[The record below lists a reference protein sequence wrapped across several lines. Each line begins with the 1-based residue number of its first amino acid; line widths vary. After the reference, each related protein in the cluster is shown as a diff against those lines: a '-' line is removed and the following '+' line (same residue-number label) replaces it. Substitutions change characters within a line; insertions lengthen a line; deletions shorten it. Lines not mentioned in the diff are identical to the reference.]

1 MSVGR
6 RRVRRH
12 IDVWPGYVDV
22 LSSLLILVIF
32 VLMLFTFSQFLLSQL
47 LSNQESELGVLHRR
61 IAELSELLGLEQQK
75 TTDLTHHIDQLSGL
89 ITSLTEEKF
98 ELMGKV
104 EDLAHQNQAELEQRD
119 VRIQALTALV
129 GEREQALNEQ
139 QQLSTAAQAEV
150 ALLNRQIDALRS
162 QLQEI
167 GQALAVAEQEKA
179 TQQTQIE
186 DLGKRLNVAL
196 ARKVNRLEQYR
207 SEFFGRLREVLADN
221 PAVRIS
227 GDRFLFQSELLFGSG
242 SATLGQSGSQE
253 LGKLAASLREVTARI
268 PSDIDWILQV
278 EGHTDRVPIKTAE
291 FPSNWELSTAR
302 AVSVVR
308 FLITQGIPANR
319 LSAAGFA
326 ELHPIALEDTAEAYR
341 KNRRIEIR
349 LTSR

>member
-1 MSVGR
+1 MSTGGR
-6 RRVRRH
+6 RIRRH

-47 LSNQESELGVLHRR
+47 LSSQESELGVLHRR
-61 IAELSELLGLEQQK
+61 IAELTKLLGLEQQK
-75 TTDLTHHIDQLSGL
+75 ATDLTQHIDQLSGL
-89 ITSLTEEKF
+89 ITSLMEEKF
-98 ELMGKV
+98 ELTGRV
-104 EDLAHQNQAELEQRD
+104 EELTRQGQANLEQRD
-119 VRIQALTALV
+119 IRIQALTALV
-129 GEREQALNEQ
+129 GEREKALDEQ
-139 QQLSTAAQAEV
+139 QQLSASAQAEV

-167 GQALAVAEQEKA
+167 GQALAVAEQDKA
-179 TQQTQIE
+179 AQQVQIE

-196 ARKVNRLEQYR
+196 AREVNRLEKYR

-221 PAVRIS
+221 PSVRIV

-242 SATLGQSGSQE
+242 SATLGEGGSQE
-253 LGKLAASLREVTARI
+253 LAKLAGSLREVAARI
-268 PSDIDWILQV
+268 PSDIDWVLQV

-308 FLITQGIPANR
+308 FLIAQGIPANR

-326 ELHPIALEDTAEAYR
+326 ELRPIAPENTPEAYR

-349 LTSR
+349 LTSG